1 MVIIM
6 ARMLK
11 LEDLKTK
18 EEWKEMNKELE
29 GMYDLIIPP
38 GTPSSIIYDLVEEFD
53 LEPLDR
59 QMNVHIVDTDAREVL
74 VLRGNLEIVQEAEQF
89 LYDELVAWVDG
100 DN

>member
-1 MVIIM
+1 MP
-6 ARMLK
+6 RMLK

-18 EEWKEMNKELE
+18 EEREELNKELE

-59 QMNVHIVDTDAREVL
+59 QMNVHIVDTDVRDVL
-74 VLRGNLEIVQEAEQF
+74 VLRGKLETVQEAEQF
-89 LYDELVAWVDG
+89 LYDELVAWVYG
-100 DN
+100 NN